1 MTKSKSDQIATNIT
15 ATVVAVAL
23 IAPYNNY
30 NEGQKVLIT
39 DHLSGD
45 VDVSVSITNDFNI
58 SYSSQLLSA
67 YIYLQCPHEEAFGSL
82 FDDVKNIGRRFAEI
96 AFNFYET
103 DKEDILDNWYS
114 AVDYACRRIAV
125 YSG

>member
-1 MTKSKSDQIATNIT
+1 MAKSKSDQIATNIT
-15 ATVVAVAL
+15 GMVVVAAL
-23 IAPYNNY
+23 AEPFNNY
-30 NEGQKVLIT
+30 NEGQKVLIK

-45 VDVSVSITNDFNI
+45 VDVSVRVTNDFNI
-58 SYSSQLLSA
+58 SYRSQLLSA

-82 FDDVKNIGRRFAEI
+82 FDDVKNIGRQFAEK

-103 DKEDILDNWYS
+103 DKKDILDNWYS
-114 AVDYACRRIAV
+114 AIDYASRRIAV